1 MNEIKFI
8 QGARSNTK
16 TGEMECIK
24 TNKTT
29 SDRNR
34 KCVFVQE
41 IWNHGP
47 HKNRPQSA
55 EIEQAESSEGK
66 KKKYMN
72 EITLGNERV

>member
-1 MNEIKFI
+1 MHKNQQNNKWHEP
-8 QGARSNTK
+8 QGF
-16 TGEMECIK
+16 
-24 TNKTT
+24 
-29 SDRNR
+29 
-34 KCVFVQE
+34 VVQE

-72 EITLGNERV
+72 EITLSNERVYIEEKLKITIS